1 MNATGYPGK
10 TLSRA
15 VKLRHTCKGQHTNA
29 ENDGGGQALARVLT
43 EFGIDGSLR
52 GSSDSSD
59 QAEEGGENNVIEDS
73 SHCCM
78 WLRWEEKG
86 ENV

>member
-1 MNATGYPGK
+1 MYHLSECNW
-10 TLSRA
+10 LSRQNINQGSEIETL
-15 VKLRHTCKGQHTNA
+15 VRGQHTNA
-29 ENDGGGQALARVLT
+29 EDDGGGQALARVLT
-43 EFGIDGSLR
+43 ELGIDGSLR

-78 WLRWEEKG
+78 
-86 ENV
+86 